1 DRLLQHPLC
10 TDIVEV
16 DRRTFKFYP
25 SPPAFL
31 KPLIERIRRGFASS
45 AGYEGRNDVAN
56 EEERC
61 MHEDVTKMK
70 VACNFLL
77 DLIDRQRLLEQKNH
91 VTWQSV
97 QNRYRDMVSRDGE
110 ADKDLLLKY
119 ERYGLTFT
127 EPVLNSKVVKML
139 TGRSSIIRG
148 LNQPIF
154 HRIHYDISRTGVVK
168 VGFTGEIDSYSEE
181 ELKRPTEASEVSSI
195 PRPFVS
201 SDPRESRRPRD
212 SVDMEKWLRSSV
224 PSRVLSDDRAHTMV
238 QPSPRYS
245 PSDSTVDIYGT
256 ASSPEEPC
264 YDVVMSSPH
273 DVDLLC
279 IRKKLTALRMD
290 SIKRENIYVI
300 NGNEFCDYAIRCLWK
315 A

>member
-1 DRLLQHPLC
+1 MRTHLLCAMLCIRKSVAEGAINAEADRLLQHPLC

-25 SPPAFL
+25 SPPALL
-31 KPLIERIRRGFASS
+31 KPLIERIRRGYSSS
-45 AGYEGRNDVAN
+45 AGHEGRDDVAN
-56 EEERC
+56 EEKRC

-77 DLIDRQRLLEQKNH
+77 ELIDRQRVLEQKNY

-97 QNRYRDMVSRDGE
+97 QNRYHDMVSRDGE

-127 EPVLNSKVVKML
+127 EPILNSKVVKML
-139 TGRSSIIRG
+139 TGRSSIVKG

-154 HRIHYDISRTGVVK
+154 HRIHYDISRTGMIT

-181 ELKRPTEASEVSSI
+181 ELKRPIEASKVSSR

-201 SDPRESRRPRD
+201 SDPRESRQPRD
-212 SVDMEKWLRSSV
+212 ASL
-224 PSRVLSDDRAHTMV
+224 SRYKHDNQPPFSEVLSDGRSSGRRLG
-238 QPSPRYS
+238 SPWIRWLE
-245 PSDSTVDIYGT
+245 YG
-256 ASSPEEPC
+256 S
-264 YDVVMSSPH
+264 
-273 DVDLLC
+273 
-279 IRKKLTALRMD
+279 R
-290 SIKRENIYVI
+290 
-300 NGNEFCDYAIRCLWK
+300 AIRGSLNVVSE
-315 A
+315 AAFHRPT